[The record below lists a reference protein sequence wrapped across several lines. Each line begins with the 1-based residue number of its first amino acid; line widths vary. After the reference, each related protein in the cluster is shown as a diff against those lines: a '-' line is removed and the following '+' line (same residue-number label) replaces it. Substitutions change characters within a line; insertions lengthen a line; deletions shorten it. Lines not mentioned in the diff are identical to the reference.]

1 MEGGSRVEKKETDGG
16 WCKLWM
22 QPAISK
28 RKKERQGESSSHA
41 YQIAHLP
48 HFLIMVGEQ
57 THIQSALCVC
67 ARVCVRVCV
76 CSRGSL
82 YTSSMSACV
91 SLCCAVKRSLSSIG
105 RVPLQLFRIFPH
117 WRCSSGVS
125 ARVNVTPPVR
135 THTHTHT
142 LIEMLG

>member
-28 RKKERQGESSSHA
+28 RKKERQGETSSHA

-57 THIQSALCVC
+57 THIQSALCV
-67 ARVCVRVCV
+67 RVCVLERK
-76 CSRGSL
+76 RL
-82 YTSSMSACV
+82 HIIHV
-91 SLCCAVKRSLSSIG
+91 SLCEAVLCC
-105 RVPLQLFRIFPH
+105 QAFPDLDMTRAFTAVSH
-117 WRCSSGVS
+117 LAAPTFAHRASRPASTSHRRS
-125 ARVNVTPPVR
+125 ARRHFN
-135 THTHTHT
+135 
-142 LIEMLG
+142 